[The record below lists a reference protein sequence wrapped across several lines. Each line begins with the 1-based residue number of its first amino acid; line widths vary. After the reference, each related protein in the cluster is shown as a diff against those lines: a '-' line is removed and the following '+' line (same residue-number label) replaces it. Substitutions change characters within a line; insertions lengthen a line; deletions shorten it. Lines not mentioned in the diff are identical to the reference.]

1 MEHLSSGRS
10 NGAPGSAD
18 LLQKPSAVG
27 MAALMSREMRKK
39 SHIPKKTVIVY
50 APHIN
55 ETFEVALFSGSSDQA
70 LHRSCATRA
79 RVAPFLQ
86 DGRDTFYFTSGAA
99 TDAIVPLCEG
109 LPDGVRL
116 TMHVTAHSAA
126 GNSSRPSGAP
136 APPPPAASAPA
147 APPAAP
153 PTQAEQEDAAAKKLQ
168 AIQRGHMSR
177 KQGVPLYDEATRYLR
192 RTCGVCMP
200 WVSDGEQYEKV
211 KEHKADNEEDEVVR
225 GMAKMSRL
233 ATDMANERTLLAWIR
248 TILAVMRTVRRRP
261 QPSPRALSAILRASR
276 HQIRP
281 NKVGTCSADASVS
294 RLPPSPPAFSSR
306 LLPCSSYQVFACIG
320 MVGVGAVWGAVH
332 NVSIFLTI
340 VMMLVASY
348 VGISRY
354 LKVWLAW
361 PCFAWPCFACP
372 CFAWPCLAWLGLA
385 FPRSPPPLVSLLLL
399 FAIPHQTAAH
409 ISHYTH
415 LSIPHLPRHQGRQDC
430 EAEGD
435 PDLLW
440 ARAHLAGECC
450 HRPRGHHSR
459 RGGFC

>member
-200 WVSDGEQYEKV
+200 WVSNGEQYEKV

-248 TILAVMRTVRRRP
+248 TILAVMRTV
-261 QPSPRALSAILRASR
+261 
-276 HQIRP
+276 
-281 NKVGTCSADASVS
+281 
-294 RLPPSPPAFSSR
+294 
-306 LLPCSSYQVFACIG
+306 FACIG

-354 LKVWLAW
+354 LKVGKIVKQKEIPTFFGRVPIW
-361 PCFAWPCFACP
+361 PVNAAT
-372 CFAWPCLAWLGLA
+372 GLA
-385 FPRSPPPLVSLLLL
+385 VITVAAAA
-399 FAIPHQTAAH
+399 FANGLTK
-409 ISHYTH
+409 
-415 LSIPHLPRHQGRQDC
+415 
-430 EAEGD
+430 AE
-435 PDLLW
+435 
-440 ARAHLAGECC
+440 
-450 HRPRGHHSR
+450 
-459 RGGFC
+459 

>member
-200 WVSDGEQYEKV
+200 WVSNGEQYEKV

-248 TILAVMRTVRRRP
+248 TVLAVMRTV
-261 QPSPRALSAILRASR
+261 
-276 HQIRP
+276 
-281 NKVGTCSADASVS
+281 
-294 RLPPSPPAFSSR
+294 FST
-306 LLPCSSYQVFACIG
+306 LG
-320 MVGVGAVWGAVH
+320 MAGVGATWVVVQRSAVGLMVFLMLASTFIGIYRYH
-332 NVSIFLTI
+332 KVARIVNLKTVPTYFGRASIVPLNVGVAISVTT
-340 VMMLVASY
+340 VAVAAML
-348 VGISRY
+348 
-354 LKVWLAW
+354 
-361 PCFAWPCFACP
+361 
-372 CFAWPCLAWLGLA
+372 
-385 FPRSPPPLVSLLLL
+385 
-399 FAIPHQTAAH
+399 
-409 ISHYTH
+409 
-415 LSIPHLPRHQGRQDC
+415 QGF
-430 EAEGD
+430 E
-435 PDLLW
+435 
-440 ARAHLAGECC
+440 
-450 HRPRGHHSR
+450 
-459 RGGFC
+459 